1 MISNSTAEIIPN
13 RLYWISDR
21 IPPSKKPNTFY
32 FCTDYVTYK
41 QQYIYRPYSSDFGP
55 LDLGKVFRYIIELN
69 SILKDPKH
77 QKSIIY
83 HYTSNQL
90 SKKANSALLI
100 GCYQILVLRK
110 TADEACQAFEQL
122 EAFIPFV
129 DASFQPSNFD
139 LYIEDCLKGF
149 EKAVKLGWFSLD
161 TFDLKS
167 YEHMSSIENGGLN
180 WIVPNKLLAFVCPA
194 NERTAKYPA
203 LTPELYTSLFKTLGI
218 TDVIRLNNK
227 TYEAER
233 FERYGFNHT
242 ELYFLDGSIPNENIV
257 SRFIDLVDKAQGGV
271 AVHCKAGLGRTATL
285 IGCYAMKH
293 FGFTGLEF
301 IGWARLCR
309 PGSVLGPQQ
318 QFLCDRDDVVN
329 GRVPKGLISDEEKFK
344 GKFGDYGQSKRLIA
358 KTGTMNASESS
369 RDFNKKGLMMKVGKT
384 ASMKSILCRKK

>member
-1 MISNSTAEIIPN
+1 MIANITAEIIPN

-32 FCTDYVTYK
+32 FCTDYVIYK

-83 HYTSNQL
+83 HYASNQP

-122 EAFIPFV
+122 EAFTPFV
-129 DASFQPSNFD
+129 DASFQPSN
-139 LYIEDCLKGF
+139 
-149 EKAVKLGWFSLD
+149 D

-167 YEHMSSIENGGLN
+167 YENMSSIENGGLN
-180 WIVPNKLLAFVCPA
+180 WIIPNKLLAFVCPA
-194 NERTAKYPA
+194 NERTSKYPA

-233 FERYGFNHT
+233 FGRYGFNHT
-242 ELYFLDGSIPNENIV
+242 ELYFLDGSIPNEIIV

-285 IGCYAMKH
+285 IGCYAMKN

-318 QFLCDRDDVVN
+318 QFLCNRDDVVN

-358 KTGTMNASESS
+358 KTGTMNTSESS
-369 RDFNKKGLMMKVGKT
+369 RDFYKKGLVKVGKT
-384 ASMKSILCRKK
+384 ASMKSILYRKK